1 MRLPP
6 FPQEEAPGFLAQV
19 AEALS
24 PELFMSWEFWT
35 TLTVVLLLGEILTA
49 GFLLGSFVPGTI
61 VAAVFAAFTDWG
73 FEAQLW
79 GFVGGTLVGLVFIR
93 PYMVKRFQSEGEPTN
108 VDALIGQK
116 VLVTEAI
123 GDNLPGRV
131 RARSEEWR
139 AIASGPI
146 ETGSMAK
153 VIKVEGNTL
162 HVESAS

>member
-1 MRLPP
+1 MRLPS

-19 AEALS
+19 TEALS
-24 PELFMSWEFWT
+24 PERFLSWEFWT
-35 TLTVVLLLGEILTA
+35 ILTVVLLVGEVLTA

-61 VAAVFAAFTDWG
+61 VAAVFAVFGWS

-79 GFVGGTLVGLVFIR
+79 GFVVGTLVGLIFIR

-108 VDALIGQK
+108 VDALVGQK

-146 ETGSMAK
+146 EVGSMAK

-162 HVESAS
+162 QVESAS

>member
-1 MRLPP
+1 MSHPL
-6 FPQEEAPGFLAQV
+6 FPQEESTGFLAQV

-35 TLTVVLLLGEILTA
+35 TLTVILLLGEVLTA

-61 VAAVFAAFTDWG
+61 VAAVLAVIGWS

-93 PYMVKRFQSEGEPTN
+93 PYMVKRFQSEGEPSN
-108 VDALIGQK
+108 VNALIGQK
-116 VLVTEAI
+116 VVVTEAI
-123 GDNLPGRV
+123 GENLPGRV
-131 RARSEEWR
+131 KVRSEEWR
-139 AIASGPI
+139 ATASGPL
-146 ETGSMAK
+146 ETGSLAK
-153 VIKVEGNTL
+153 VLKVEGNTL